1 MKISMLVSLM
11 TAFSMMIGNAGELVE
26 VHQDHTL
33 DHITFGSCLKN
44 PSGGAIMDQVAKL
57 QPDLF
62 VWLGDNIY
70 VDTNDRTERFD
81 KLYTKL
87 GNNPYFKKL
96 QSTCP
101 NLAIWDDH
109 DYGNNNRDRSYPLKS
124 EAKKAFAKFWQIPGS
139 SPIWKRDGIY
149 RAHEY
154 GPADKRVQIIL
165 LDGRWNLDKQN
176 TTEKDSY
183 LGAEQWAWLEKILMR
198 PAKVRVICSGV
209 QVVKINTMHN
219 GWEMWG
225 RHPVERTRLFEL
237 ITRHKING
245 VVFISGDMHVAE
257 IFCTTKT
264 AYPFYDVT
272 ASGMDIAHP
281 HSGKF
286 LTKNADF
293 KPVGP
298 PLLDKN
304 FGGIQIEWGANPN
317 LTLELRNSEGKR
329 FHSHSVP
336 LSALQ
341 FKP

>member
-11 TAFSMMIGNAGELVE
+11 TAFSIVIGNAGELVE

-44 PSGGAIMDQVAKL
+44 PSGGVIMDQVAKL

-139 SPIWKRDGIY
+139 
-149 RAHEY
+149 
-154 GPADKRVQIIL
+154 
-165 LDGRWNLDKQN
+165 
-176 TTEKDSY
+176 
-183 LGAEQWAWLEKILMR
+183 
-198 PAKVRVICSGV
+198 
-209 QVVKINTMHN
+209 
-219 GWEMWG
+219 
-225 RHPVERTRLFEL
+225 
-237 ITRHKING
+237 
-245 VVFISGDMHVAE
+245 
-257 IFCTTKT
+257 
-264 AYPFYDVT
+264 
-272 ASGMDIAHP
+272 
-281 HSGKF
+281 
-286 LTKNADF
+286 
-293 KPVGP
+293 
-298 PLLDKN
+298 
-304 FGGIQIEWGANPN
+304 
-317 LTLELRNSEGKR
+317 
-329 FHSHSVP
+329 
-336 LSALQ
+336 
-341 FKP
+341 